1 MSTPKCIV
9 IAFTPER
16 WGRLERFQHFY
27 GGTHHFDRDTQK
39 SLPGAANHF
48 HKALILLEVAKE
60 HASRLPEDRAQLK
73 ERGHT
78 PARRGKELSALVESI
93 LLDLY
98 SSIDC
103 TRKVVTFI
111 YRNHRGVKQSTRK
124 LFQAAA
130 AGTIDATV
138 PEGIRNAFANA
149 AWYADFRALRD
160 AITHSDVGSCHL
172 DEKSGKVFYMH
183 AGLERDGKA
192 LVIEDIFDHVE
203 KTKDNVNVFMGQVF
217 HCLNADLKDEEVW
230 QMCGLFDG
238 RVYSRFVR
246 PSEAVDFNSGRCDA
260 FRWFQKRENP
270 ECPFMR
276 ECAAYQRRTS
286 EPSPAAYP
294 EGRADAPSGSAEA

>member
-1 MSTPKCIV
+1 MSIPKSIV
-9 IAFTPER
+9 ITFTPER
-16 WGRLERFQHFY
+16 WGTLERFQHFY

-48 HKALILLEVAKE
+48 HKALILFQVAKE
-60 HASRLPEDRAQLK
+60 HASLLPEDRVQIE

-93 LLDLY
+93 ILDLY

-103 TRKVVTFI
+103 TRKVFTFI
-111 YRNHRGVKQSTRK
+111 YRNHHGVKQSTRK
-124 LFQAAA
+124 IFQAAA
-130 AGTIDATV
+130 DGKIDATV

-172 DEKSGKVFYMH
+172 DESSGKVFYMH

-203 KTKDNVNVFMGQVF
+203 KTKDNVNLFMGQVF
-217 HCLNADLKDEEVW
+217 HWLNVDLKDEEVW
-230 QMCGLFDG
+230 QMCGVFDG
-238 RVYSRFVR
+238 RGYTRFVR

-260 FRWFQKRENP
+260 FRWFEKTENP

-276 ECAAYQRRTS
+276 ECTAYQRRIS
-286 EPSPAAYP
+286 EPVA
-294 EGRADAPSGSAEA
+294 